1 MSEPTT
7 NPRIELARP
16 MIFALLEDARDLPL
30 LGIAAGLGEVVALS
44 VRGTSSADT
53 TLLDAL
59 ARGASRAVQVSDPI
73 FDAVDYLAVAH
84 TLACAVRHLCVPHG
98 SPPVVVLAGD
108 RGRGAVGP
116 AVAERLTLPHLGAV
130 YGVEL
135 ARDHLLV
142 DRQLGASVQR
152 LRGTPP
158 VVLAC
163 VLPREAPAPVAATP
177 SVELEL
183 LDLDALHI
191 TQQELLHRRRFRP
204 EPGAALPSA
213 PRVFASVDRLADRL
227 ARDGVWP
234 HRKSADP
241 GPVRE

>member
-7 NPRIELARP
+7 NPRIGLARP
-16 MIFALLEDARDLPL
+16 MIFALLEDARDLSL
-30 LGIAAGLGEVVALS
+30 VSLAAGLGEVIALS
-44 VRGTSSADT
+44 VRGTSSPDA
-53 TLLDAL
+53 TLLGAL
-59 ARGASRAVQVSDPI
+59 ARGASRAVQISDPI
-73 FDAVDYLAVAH
+73 FDNVDYLAVAH
-84 TLACAVRHLCVPHG
+84 TLACAVRHLCAPLGV
-98 SPPVVVLAGD
+98 PPVVVLAGD

-116 AVAERLTLPHLGAV
+116 AVAERLSLPHLGAV
-130 YGVEL
+130 YAVEL

-142 DRQLGASVQR
+142 DRQLGATVQR

-163 VLPREAPAPVAATP
+163 VLPREAPVPVSASP
-177 SVELEL
+177 FVEVEL
-183 LDLDALHI
+183 LDLEALHI

-204 EPGAALPSA
+204 EPGPALPST
-213 PRVFASVDRLADRL
+213 PRLFASVDRLADRL

-234 HRKSADP
+234 HRRSGGP